1 MCVHRFSLR
10 LISLNITKL
19 RLNGFKSF
27 VDPTEFEILPGL
39 TGVVGPN
46 GCGKSNLLDA
56 LRWVMGENRPTSMR
70 GDGMDDVIFGGT
82 SLRPARSYAE
92 VNLQIENF
100 DSDILPINTSEST
113 IEIVRRINFESGSTY
128 RIEGKEI
135 LAREVRLL
143 FADYSSGS
151 NSPSLVR
158 QGQISNLINENP
170 KSRKRILEEAAG
182 ISGLYHRRHES
193 ELKLNASENNLER
206 INDILSKLEEQLKA
220 LKKQAKQ
227 AEDYRLLGEKIRKQE
242 SLLLFVRWENKNS
255 EFNNSKHE
263 LDNILKKRTDHE
275 KILRNLIEVKEQKEN
290 LLPKIREQ
298 QAADQIATN
307 QLLSKKTNI
316 DEKHKNAL
324 SRVHELNQRI
334 LELEN
339 DYTRENELILDAES
353 VLKKSANEKNSILNN
368 QSDLT
373 NKIKS
378 TKEDLDLSIIDFNK
392 IEKEYEVEANN
403 FAASLAKKNNLETNF
418 EVNNKSLKQVEEKI
432 TKVKDDKSKVSLRKE
447 EIDNELINIRNE
459 LELSEKAI
467 DKKSSMLDKTEDEV
481 QTLRA
486 DLLNFEEKLSE
497 ERSKLLAIK
506 SEIKTLEEFLSEQ
519 EIFEDAIINQ
529 IEISKD
535 FEIVFSVILNDD
547 LNYPPQSSDRKSG
560 WHYSENEKQSYSFP
574 EGVKVLAD
582 LVKHPLELNKR
593 LKNVGI
599 VNSKDGYL
607 LHSKLKNGQSLVS
620 MDGDFW
626 RWDGF
631 STTSAEVNT
640 SNTQKVKNLNRLQN
654 LKVLQKEIEKKVSIQ
669 SDHKTNQELV
679 FKQKIEERDNLK
691 KEYISKEKRLN
702 ELKTN
707 LSKLEAEF
715 EINSAQIESLDNN
728 YLNLNEDYNKL
739 IKNIEEIK
747 NLDNQEIDY
756 QEEEKNI
763 NLKKKTLEDFR
774 NKNLDRRLVL
784 EDLTS
789 QFNFYKNRLV
799 QLDKELEDWS
809 IRKKRSVDRQDNILS
824 RKNELELFLET
835 AQLEPEKIEND
846 ILNLNKKITEAEKK
860 CSISTDALVNAEK
873 KLRDALLKEKE
884 AFKIAEDLKEKY
896 VRAEV
901 SIETTKDNLN
911 ELASLLE
918 AETGHSP
925 KDFQDKYIDQLTNKL
940 SIDIIEKNLD
950 QLTRKRNFI
959 GPVNLR
965 AEEDEKE
972 INAEY
977 SELLKQKEDL
987 EVAVK
992 KLRNA
997 ISNLNKEGREKL
1009 LKAFD
1014 EVNKNFKTLFNNLFG
1029 GGQSNLLLVESDDP
1043 LEAGLEIMCQPPG
1056 KKLSNLALLSGGEQ
1070 TLAAISLIFAVFMVK
1085 PSPICVLD
1093 EVDAPL
1099 DDANIVRF
1107 CNLLDNMNSRTD
1119 TRFIII
1125 THNPITMS
1133 KMNRL
1138 YGVTM
1143 AEKGVSQLV
1152 SVDLDKAEKLVV
1164 A

>member
-1 MCVHRFSLR
+1 MYICFSLR

-128 RIEGKEI
+128 RVEGKEI

-242 SLLLFVRWENKNS
+242 SLLLFVRWENKHS
-255 EFNNSKHE
+255 EFNNYKHE

-298 QAADQIATN
+298 QAADQIAIN
-307 QLLSKKTNI
+307 QLQSKKTNI

-324 SRVHELNQRI
+324 SRVNELNQRI
-334 LELEN
+334 SELEN
-339 DYTRENELILDAES
+339 DYIRENELILDAES

-418 EVNNKSLKQVEEKI
+418 EVNKKSLKQVEEKI
-432 TKVKDDKSKVSLRKE
+432 TKIKDDKSKVSLRKE
-447 EIDNELINIRNE
+447 EIDKELINIRNE

-467 DKKSSMLDKTEDEV
+467 DKQSSMLDKTEDEV

-486 DLLNFEEKLSE
+486 DLLNSEEKLSE

-631 STTSAEVNT
+631 STTSADVNT

-763 NLKKKTLEDFR
+763 NLKKKKLEDFR

-873 KLRDALLKEKE
+873 KLRDALFKEKE

-977 SELLKQKEDL
+977 SELLNQKEDL

>member
-1 MCVHRFSLR
+1 
-10 LISLNITKL
+10 
-19 RLNGFKSF
+19 
-27 VDPTEFEILPGL
+27 
-39 TGVVGPN
+39 
-46 GCGKSNLLDA
+46 
-56 LRWVMGENRPTSMR
+56 
-70 GDGMDDVIFGGT
+70 
-82 SLRPARSYAE
+82 
-92 VNLQIENF
+92 
-100 DSDILPINTSEST
+100 
-113 IEIVRRINFESGSTY
+113 
-128 RIEGKEI
+128 
-135 LAREVRLL
+135 
-143 FADYSSGS
+143 
-151 NSPSLVR
+151 
-158 QGQISNLINENP
+158 
-170 KSRKRILEEAAG
+170 
-182 ISGLYHRRHES
+182 
-193 ELKLNASENNLER
+193 
-206 INDILSKLEEQLKA
+206 
-220 LKKQAKQ
+220 
-227 AEDYRLLGEKIRKQE
+227 
-242 SLLLFVRWENKNS
+242 
-255 EFNNSKHE
+255 
-263 LDNILKKRTDHE
+263 
-275 KILRNLIEVKEQKEN
+275 
-290 LLPKIREQ
+290 
-298 QAADQIATN
+298 
-307 QLLSKKTNI
+307 
-316 DEKHKNAL
+316 
-324 SRVHELNQRI
+324 
-334 LELEN
+334 
-339 DYTRENELILDAES
+339 
-353 VLKKSANEKNSILNN
+353 
-368 QSDLT
+368 
-373 NKIKS
+373 
-378 TKEDLDLSIIDFNK
+378 
-392 IEKEYEVEANN
+392 
-403 FAASLAKKNNLETNF
+403 
-418 EVNNKSLKQVEEKI
+418 
-432 TKVKDDKSKVSLRKE
+432 
-447 EIDNELINIRNE
+447 
-459 LELSEKAI
+459 
-467 DKKSSMLDKTEDEV
+467 MLDKTDDEV
-481 QTLRA
+481 QILRA
-486 DLLNFEEKLSE
+486 DLLNSEEKLSE

-506 SEIKTLEEFLSEQ
+506 SEIKTLEEFLGEQ

-574 EGVKVLAD
+574 KGVKVLAD

-631 STTSAEVNT
+631 STTSADVNT

-654 LKVLQKEIEKKVSIQ
+654 LKVLQKEIEKKVFIQ
-669 SDHKTNQELV
+669 SGHKTNQELV
-679 FKQKIEERDNLK
+679 IKQKIEERDNLK

-756 QEEEKNI
+756 QVEEKNI

-873 KLRDALLKEKE
+873 KLRDALFKEKE
-884 AFKIAEDLKEKY
+884 ALKIAEDLKEKY

-911 ELASLLE
+911 ELASILE

-925 KDFQDKYIDQLTNKL
+925 KGFQDKYIDQLTNKL

-977 SELLKQKEDL
+977 SELLNQKEDL

-1014 EVNKNFKTLFNNLFG
+1014 EVNRNFKTLFNNLFG